1 MRGFLLCAVLHGS
14 ATDEAVVS
22 AAGGAVVSIA
32 VEVVLAGVVVGLS
45 GFVVDPVAFARIC
58 WFCCVR
64 FFNG

>member
-1 MRGFLLCAVLHGS
+1 MLHGS

-32 VEVVLAGVVVGLS
+32 VAVVLAGVVVG
-45 GFVVDPVAFARIC
+45 FVCYVVDPVPFARIC